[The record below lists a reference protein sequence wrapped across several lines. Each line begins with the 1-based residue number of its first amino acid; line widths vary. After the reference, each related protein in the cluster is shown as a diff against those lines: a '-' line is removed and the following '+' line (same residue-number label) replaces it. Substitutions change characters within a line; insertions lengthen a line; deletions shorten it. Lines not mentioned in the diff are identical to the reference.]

1 MMELNEDQEALLAT
15 VTRFAREVVA
25 PGARAREQRGEFC
38 QETWQSMCE
47 LGLPGLL
54 LGTEYG
60 GSGLSASDVVPA
72 IIAFAAESRDF
83 SITGVWLTHMLLAA
97 MPISVLGNSEQKQR
111 FLPAMVE
118 GTRIGA
124 LCLTEP
130 EAGSDLTSIRTTA
143 RRTDDGYVL
152 NGGKTFISNAPIAD
166 VFVVL
171 ASIDLERGAKGLT
184 MFLVERDTP
193 GLTTGKPLKKRECNS
208 WPTGEVF
215 FDDCVVPVANLL
227 GEEGKGLVYML
238 QSLMWERLAFVPYV
252 GLIESNLRDSL
263 EYATQRRQYGQR
275 ISEFGAVQAMLADM
289 KIDLDISRLLATDLA
304 RRIDQGE
311 NIALPAAVAKTF
323 ITEASERAAY
333 RAIQIFGGNGCMEE
347 YDIGRSLWISKMGT
361 IGGGTSQ
368 VQRGVIARL
377 LTRGM

>member
-25 PGARAREQRGEFC
+25 PGAREREQRGEFC
-38 QETWQSMCE
+38 QETWQSMCN

-54 LGTEYG
+54 LDPEYG

-118 GTRIGA
+118 GSRIGA

-143 RRTDDGYVL
+143 KRTGDGYVL

-171 ASIDLERGAKGLT
+171 ASIDLDQGAKGLT

-193 GLTTGKPLKKRECNS
+193 GLRTGKPLQKRECNS

-215 FDDCVVPVANLL
+215 FDDCVVPAANRL
-227 GEEGKGLVYML
+227 GEEGKGLLYML

-252 GLIESNLRDSL
+252 GLIESNLRDSI

-304 RRIDQGE
+304 RRMDRGE

-377 LTRGM
+377 LTRGA